1 MIVCKNSG
9 HDVLD
14 DFADVSKIVEAGATH
29 KNEYA
34 NLKYKYGD
42 RHFWCRGYYVDTVGK
57 NAKKIEE
64 YVKNQMQEELE
75 YDQMSLKEYIDPFTG
90 EPVNKS

>member
-29 KNEYA
+29 KKWICKFEVEV
-34 NLKYKYGD
+34 
-42 RHFWCRGYYVDTVGK
+42 W
-57 NAKKIEE
+57 
-64 YVKNQMQEELE
+64 
-75 YDQMSLKEYIDPFTG
+75 
-90 EPVNKS
+90 

>member
-29 KNEYA
+29 KNE
-34 NLKYKYGD
+34 
-42 RHFWCRGYYVDTVGK
+42 
-57 NAKKIEE
+57 IEE
-64 YVKNQMQEELE
+64 YVKNQMQEYLE
-75 YDQMSLKEYIDPFTG
+75 YDQMLLKGYIDPFTG
-90 EPVNKS
+90 EPVNRA